1 MDVDWP
7 WSGGVLLPEA
17 VGIWTHVLQD
27 GKQRGA
33 SARRPC
39 LCPAKGS
46 SSERADTVGGHTARP
61 VLLSEHATK
70 EPRATRR
77 QGNDEPCH
85 DDGGAHALLEQRRN
99 ARPASAPREACRHAL
114 SWVPLQLSEREQSR
128 KLSPP
133 NTDGTQKSDL
143 ESKRG
148 LLKQFSVFNCLVFG

>member
-1 MDVDWP
+1 MSTGPGVAVFCCLRLSVFGRMSFKTES
-7 WSGGVLLPEA
+7 SGVPAPG
-17 VGIWTHVLQD
+17 GQ
-27 GKQRGA
+27 A
-33 SARRPC
+33 SALPR
-39 LCPAKGS
+39 GS

-133 NTDGTQKSDL
+133 EAK
-143 ESKRG
+143 E
-148 LLKQFSVFNCLVFG
+148 